1 VDKLAGFFNGLLD
14 VVKFLI
20 DNFKIFLPIITGVT
34 FAIVAQQILATIVP
48 LYKAWR
54 AATVGM
60 TLAQAALNAVMAL
73 NPFTWIALA
82 IGAVIAAVVAIIFY
96 WDEIKAAA
104 KATWNWLASFFKTKL
119 GMIVAIMGGPI
130 TMALAIIANW
140 ELIKTKAALIWDA
153 IVYKVKTFVLKFRLY
168 FQNLRSRVA
177 EIMQGMQDFFKT
189 KIGLIVAILGG
200 PITIGLAIIANW
212 KKIKAKAIE
221 IWDGIVS
228 KFQSVKE
235 KIVGVFSSIKNSVK
249 NAFSSLW
256 DIIKKPLNFIIA
268 GLNSFIGAYE
278 KVINKISELIN
289 KIPAVKIPD
298 WVPGIGG
305 KTLKIPSIP
314 KLDIPNIPA
323 LAEGGI
329 IQRAGTVLVG
339 EEGPEF
345 LNLPRAAQVTP
356 LDKSGQ
362 SIVININDA
371 KLFNER
377 DGERLGELIVK
388 SLKLKGIVPRGV

>member
-1 VDKLAGFFNGLLD
+1 M
-14 VVKFLI
+14 
-20 DNFKIFLPIITGVT
+20 
-34 FAIVAQQILATIVP
+34 
-48 LYKAWR
+48 YKAWR
-54 AATVGM
+54 VATAGM
-60 TLAQAALNAVMAL
+60 TVAQAALNAVMAL

-104 KATWNWLASFFKTKL
+104 KATWDWLASFFKTKV

-140 ELIKTKAALIWDA
+140 ETIKTKAALIWDA
-153 IVYKVKTFVLKFRLY
+153 VVYKVKTFVLNFRLY
-168 FQNLRSRVA
+168 FQNLRNRVA
-177 EIMQGMQDFFKT
+177 EIMQGLRERIQGAIDRIRERFNTLKERLNTIREAFASFRT
-189 KIGLIVAILGG
+189 KIVEIFENVRSK
-200 PITIGLAIIANW
+200 IGEKID
-212 KKIKAKAIE
+212 KIK
-221 IWDGIVS
+221 G
-228 KFQSVKE
+228 F
-235 KIVGVFSSIKNSVK
+235 FTSIKESIK